1 MFIRTTCLIGLIIIV
16 FTSSQAQVFSEEWEH
31 FPIIGDFAGATET
44 ETDIWLAHRYG
55 LLRWNKAQQQLSTYE
70 ENYLSGRFYNTSHVF
85 SRNGEHYLLGE
96 YSLHQ
101 LVGES
106 WRNLW
111 GGFGAPQTAL
121 PDLTAIV
128 GINDYGILA
137 QSAEGYIYTIDT
149 EHDVAWTELSP
160 WNNDWWPERSFYQ
173 TEDGTMWAWSPQR
186 LVRWRGE
193 DLEEFTVPVAGD
205 SIITAVPGTDQYRWV
220 VSDQHLSYRHSSW
233 TNVPLANLS
242 PHPLTYHRVLDEH
255 SIFLAFDAEVMTLQ
269 FANDQFEII
278 HHETYLGHKRPGSEL
293 FLMDNG
299 DLWYMDHLLKQHH
312 YFTANWNL
320 TTVEE
325 HNWVPTSVLSS
336 THITQDREGRIWVC
350 TRDRTVFYAGEK
362 WYAAEEAY
370 PGFPRGTAQL
380 RFTTDG
386 TPIIFSPKI
395 SSTNATASLRQYRNG
410 RWGNY
415 PLPDDG
421 DGLSPADATQ
431 MLLDREDNIWLYTPR
446 STVVFTWDRNSWITI
461 STVDFPSRPS
471 TFTSIAFDQDNNLLL
486 STIGG
491 IIKHDRRW
499 PEFYSLSDL
508 GISCLASFNNKLVAD
523 SQNNFWLGGFGLCK
537 WSFDQAGEA
546 IELPVPLQANNYF
559 YGIYPFA
566 EDELWLM
573 AESFSYG
580 HVTVGPD
587 ATGELSLVAHYF
599 RPEAPD
605 IGEALIRDK
614 LGRIWALDRNSIM
627 RFTRPESNLP
637 TSTSTNGKLRAY
649 PNPSCCQV
657 HLKWQSEDSGP
668 AQLQLYNT
676 QGQLVY
682 DLVKQNG
689 HLGPQQLV
697 VPRGELPAGVYFAV
711 LYQGSRTEMVKI
723 IFE

>member
-193 DLEEFTVPVAGD
+193 DLEEFAVPVAGD

-233 TNVPLANLS
+233 TNVPLASLS
-242 PHPLTYHRVLDEH
+242 NHPLTYHRVLDEH

-269 FANDQFEII
+269 FTNDQFEII

-350 TRDRTVFYAGEK
+350 TRDRTVFYAGEE

-410 RWGNY
+410 
-415 PLPDDG
+415 
-421 DGLSPADATQ
+421 
-431 MLLDREDNIWLYTPR
+431 LLGK
-446 STVVFTWDRNSWITI
+446 STVEIVIQLFRSQVKT
-461 STVDFPSRPS
+461 TV
-471 TFTSIAFDQDNNLLL
+471 
-486 STIGG
+486 
-491 IIKHDRRW
+491 
-499 PEFYSLSDL
+499 
-508 GISCLASFNNKLVAD
+508 
-523 SQNNFWLGGFGLCK
+523 
-537 WSFDQAGEA
+537 
-546 IELPVPLQANNYF
+546 
-559 YGIYPFA
+559 
-566 EDELWLM
+566 
-573 AESFSYG
+573 
-580 HVTVGPD
+580 
-587 ATGELSLVAHYF
+587 
-599 RPEAPD
+599 
-605 IGEALIRDK
+605 
-614 LGRIWALDRNSIM
+614 
-627 RFTRPESNLP
+627 
-637 TSTSTNGKLRAY
+637 
-649 PNPSCCQV
+649 
-657 HLKWQSEDSGP
+657 
-668 AQLQLYNT
+668 
-676 QGQLVY
+676 
-682 DLVKQNG
+682 
-689 HLGPQQLV
+689 
-697 VPRGELPAGVYFAV
+697 
-711 LYQGSRTEMVKI
+711 
-723 IFE
+723 